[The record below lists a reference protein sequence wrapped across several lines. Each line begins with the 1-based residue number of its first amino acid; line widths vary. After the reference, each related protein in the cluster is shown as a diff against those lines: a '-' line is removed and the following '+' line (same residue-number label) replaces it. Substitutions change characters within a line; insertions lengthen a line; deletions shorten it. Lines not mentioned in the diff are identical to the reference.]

1 MEFPLGNRNSAV
13 RKTFLEAY
21 AAAMLGKRTLVSE
34 ASIVDVAQMS
44 SNFLCLQPTGLQPAS
59 KVLVYQTTE
68 FVHVFGISRMGSML
82 ILRMGKDR
90 PAFVAC

>member
-34 ASIVDVAQMS
+34 ASIVDVAPQMS
-44 SNFLCLQPTGLQPAS
+44 SNFLCL
-59 KVLVYQTTE
+59 
-68 FVHVFGISRMGSML
+68 
-82 ILRMGKDR
+82 
-90 PAFVAC
+90 